1 MKLLILTTVV
11 ECAKD
16 VEGFLKKQAI
26 SAYFE
31 MDVKGFMNFDKP
43 EHRIDNWFSTGRRPV
58 NTIGIFAF
66 IKDAQTDGIVD
77 GLRQLSNDSRINLKG
92 FVVNVEETI

>member
-16 VEGFLKKQAI
+16 VENYLKKQAI

-31 MDVKGFMNFDKP
+31 MDVKGFMTFDKK
-43 EHRIDNWFSTGRRPV
+43 EHRIDNWFSSGRRPV

-66 IKDAQTDGIVD
+66 IKDEEVENLVE
-77 GLRQLSNDSRINLKG
+77 GLRALSTNSNVNLKA
-92 FVVNVEETI
+92 FVVNVEDTI